1 MSFANL
7 KRLSGKSF
15 WPQLE
20 MNTSLIL
27 VPGTI
32 LTQGWTFKTQFPTPD
47 ILRTQI
53 PHLEFAITGPTT
65 LDKTSNGQTMTA
77 IFSIPLLR
85 SAAFSPGFAPKN
97 PRVGLMICHMT
108 IFILFYFFI
117 FLSFPSLELSKYLFF
132 PQIINFKKY

>member
-32 LTQGWTFKTQFPTPD
+32 LTQGSTFKTQFPTPD

-65 LDKTSNGQTMTA
+65 LDKTSYGQTMTA
-77 IFSIPLLR
+77 IFSIPRLVQGSR
-85 SAAFSPGFAPKN
+85 PKIH
-97 PRVGLMICHMT
+97 VLVLWYVT
-108 IFILFYFFI
+108 WQYLFCFI
-117 FLSFPSLELSKYLFF
+117 FLFFCLFLLLNFPNICFF
-132 PQIINFKKY
+132 PKL

>member
-32 LTQGWTFKTQFPTPD
+32 LTQGSTFKTQFPTPD

-77 IFSIPLLR
+77 IFSIPRLVQGSR
-85 SAAFSPGFAPKN
+85 PKIH
-97 PRVGLMICHMT
+97 VLVLWYVT
-108 IFILFYFFI
+108 WQYLFCFI
-117 FLSFPSLELSKYLFF
+117 FLFFCLFLLLNFPNIYFF
-132 PQIINFKKY
+132 PKL

>member
-1 MSFANL
+1 MSFANS

-15 WPQLE
+15 WPQVE

-27 VPGTI
+27 VTGTI
-32 LTQGWTFKTQFPTPD
+32 LTQGSTFKTRFPTPD

-65 LDKTSNGQTMTA
+65 LDKTSNGQTMTD
-77 IFSIPLLR
+77 IFSILLLR
-85 SAAFSPGFAPKN
+85 SAAFSPRFEPKN

-108 IFILFYFFI
+108 IFILFYF
-117 FLSFPSLELSKYLFF
+117 LFF
-132 PQIINFKKY
+132 GLFLLLNFPNIYFFPKL

>member
-32 LTQGWTFKTQFPTPD
+32 LTQGSTFKTQFPTPD

-77 IFSIPLLR
+77 IFSIPRLVQGSR
-85 SAAFSPGFAPKN
+85 PKIH
-97 PRVGLMICHMT
+97 VLVLWYVTWQYLFCF
-108 IFILFYFFI
+108 IFLF